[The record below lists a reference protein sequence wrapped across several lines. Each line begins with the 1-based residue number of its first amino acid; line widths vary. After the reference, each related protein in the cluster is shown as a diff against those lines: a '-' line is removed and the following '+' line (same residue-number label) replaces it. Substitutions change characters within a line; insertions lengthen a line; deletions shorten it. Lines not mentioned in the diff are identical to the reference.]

1 MNRTRKPETSI
12 RNQRGFTFLEIMLV
26 VVIIGVLA
34 SIVALSLRG
43 RSKEAKINATEAEM
57 EIIGTALEQ
66 YEIEN
71 GMYPTTEQGL
81 DALLRK
87 PATSPEPKNWKSPYL
102 TKSQELDDPW
112 GNPYQYTQPGRNNT
126 DGFDLKSNGP
136 DGVEG
141 GEDDITNWK

>member
-1 MNRTRKPETSI
+1 MIPSRRS
-12 RNQRGFTFLEIMLV
+12 RLDRRGFTFLEIMLV
-26 VVIIGVLA
+26 VVIIGILA

-43 RSKEAKINATEAEM
+43 RSKEAKVHAAQAEM
-57 EIIGTALEQ
+57 EIISTALEQ

-81 DALLRK
+81 DALLRR

-102 TKSQELDDPW
+102 KKGQDINDPW
-112 GNPYQYTQPGRNNT
+112 DNPYQYAQPGRNNT
-126 DGFDLKSNGP
+126 DGYDLMSTGP

-141 GEDDITNWK
+141 GGDDITNWE